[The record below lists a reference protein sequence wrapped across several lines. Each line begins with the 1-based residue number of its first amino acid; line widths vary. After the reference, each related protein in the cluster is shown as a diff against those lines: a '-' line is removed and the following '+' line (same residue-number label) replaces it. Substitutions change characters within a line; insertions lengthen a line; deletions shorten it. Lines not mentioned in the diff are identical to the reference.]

1 MRSPRERRHDL
12 TRQKILDAARKII
25 LNQGLDGFSMR
36 VLAEQIDY
44 SPSAIYKYFDNKEEI
59 LQAIREES
67 WAHTA
72 AIEAQTLAGN
82 LPLPQRLYAAGKAYL
97 DYAEAYPEHYL
108 LMFSVPDESMGD
120 ASAIGVDARFS
131 GLATLIQ
138 EGVESGDLKL
148 PPGYTPLMMAF
159 QLWISVHGIAMLKLT
174 LMRNAH
180 AEFDTLC
187 DQIIKAFIGSI
198 TVS

>member
-1 MRSPRERRHDL
+1 MSSPRERRHDL
-12 TRQKILDAARKII
+12 TRQKILDTARQII

-67 WAHTA
+67 WARSAAAQAEKLTA
-72 AIEAQTLAGN
+72 N
-82 LPLPQRLYAAGKAYL
+82 LPPPERLYAAGKAYL
-97 DYAEAYPEHYL
+97 EFAETNPEHYL
-108 LMFSVPDESMGD
+108 LMFNAPDESIGD
-120 ASAIGVDARFS
+120 ASDIGQDARFGGIA
-131 GLATLIQ
+131 GLVQ
-138 EGVESGDLKL
+138 EGVDTGYFKL

-159 QLWISVHGIAMLKLT
+159 HLWISVHGIAMLKLT
-174 LMRNAH
+174 LMRHAH
-180 AEFDTLC
+180 AEFDALC
-187 DQIIKAFIGSI
+187 DQIMKAFIGSF